1 MQIWNVE
8 HALEQLIWFPQQVN
22 EIEEKVRE
30 LFCLKETR
38 NIANNAMCGLDID
51 SNQLKKKFWSYQG
64 NWIKGQIYNASN
76 IANFCLGIKID
87 LFLG

>member
-51 SNQLKKKFWSYQG
+51 SNQLKKKNSEAIREIELRARYTML
-64 NWIKGQIYNASN
+64 QILP
-76 IANFCLGIKID
+76 IFV
-87 LFLG
+87 